1 MTEIITI
8 QNVRG
13 YCDEKGTAY
22 LNVEDVARGLG
33 FVEKAASGN
42 ITIRWRTVRSYLES
56 FGYKPV
62 AGSCDDVKAGDYI
75 PENMF
80 YRLAMKAKNEVAEVF
95 QAKIADEIL
104 PAIRKHGVYATDDFI
119 ERTLANP
126 DFAIRVFTQLKAE
139 REKNALLTEQN
150 AFLSERNT
158 ILQPKADYCDAVL
171 DSDEL
176 LDISAIAQEYGFSGQ
191 TFNRMLADFMIQYR
205 KGNAWFLYQKYAG
218 CGYTRRKTVVVNGRT
233 VTYLAWTHR
242 GRYFLYQ
249 ELKQR
254 GILPVHLRE
263 REVLK
268 GA

>member
-1 MTEIITI
+1 MTDIITI

-13 YCDEKGTAY
+13 YCDDKGTAY

-33 FVEKAASGN
+33 FTQTKNGVEYVRWE
-42 ITIRWRTVRSYLES
+42 TINKYLTG
-56 FGYKPV
+56 FGFSQRVGK
-62 AGSCDDVKAGDYI
+62 DDFI

-80 YRLAMKAKNEVAEVF
+80 YRLAMKANNEVAEVF

-150 AFLSERNT
+150 ALLNERNT

-171 DSDEL
+171 DSDEV
-176 LDISAIAQEYGFSGQ
+176 LDLSAIAQEYGLSGQ
-191 TFNRMLADFMIQYR
+191 TLNRMLADFMIQYR
-205 KGNAWFLYQKYAG
+205 KGGTWYLYQKYAG
-218 CGYTRRKTVVVNGRT
+218 KGYARLKTVCINGRT
-233 VTYLAWTHR
+233 ITYLAWTQK

-249 ELKQR
+249 ELKKR
-254 GILPVHLRE
+254 GILPVVERE
-263 REVLK
+263 RLLK